1 VAGNSGAGKARFTGV
16 SEVSGKLREIRM
28 TFPTRMADALMM
40 ETEVEA
46 TEARRRTPVKTGL
59 LRSTVRAEGP
69 YIKNGV
75 ISTAVSAGSAAAD
88 YALPV
93 HEDLEAH
100 HRVGEAKFI
109 ESTLKESA
117 PHMGRRV
124 ARRLKL

>member
-1 VAGNSGAGKARFTGV
+1 
-16 SEVSGKLREIRM
+16 
-28 TFPTRMADALMM
+28 MADALMM